1 MRKNK
6 FRIISVLISML
17 LVLGMVGCS
26 VEDTSASSEDN
37 GITKYYVG
45 NVNFSEIATFQDDKT
60 GVWYYVVK
68 SHSSSNATITP
79 RYNADGT
86 LYTGN

>member
-6 FRIISVLISML
+6 FRIISVLVSML

-26 VEDTSASSEDN
+26 VQDTSASSEQNSIVYHD
-37 GITKYYVG
+37 VG
-45 NVNFSEIATFQDDKT
+45 TIGLTVISTFQDDKT
-60 GVWYYVVK
+60 GVWYYI
-68 SHSSSNATITP
+68 SIRGNTASISP